1 MLALVLPRTPA
12 ALTLRAGA
20 AARQPQSHSPG
31 SIAPG
36 ATASSPDPASTQQAI
51 RDGRRYLYSSPLR
64 PLVGRG
70 PSPQADSP
78 QGAGAGNPQELASVR
93 EELLRTRRRCVELAR
108 AEREAREKLQALV
121 ASHANVEAAS
131 ADMRPELLAAEAG
144 LASAAAAVAG
154 VITQAAAEREAMM
167 ARVTAMRNQLTLFRE
182 ATEQLRWDASAA
194 SESVAG
200 DKARLLERCAAIEAA
215 TQTVLSSTVR
225 LDPDAVLSEEDEV
238 GRLRAALGDAEAR
251 CASLRGQRDAAVARA
266 SAAHTA
272 LTSQT
277 VDTTDAMER
286 VAAAESA
293 AAAAAVAQRAME
305 VTAMHAA
312 EAARASAAERA
323 VLAQANVALQAQ
335 LEEVR
340 RSLRKLPPLE
350 AARAPPAAPSIASAP
365 RSEVDWMS
373 EAGGFSES
381 GSAFG
386 DGADLAAL
394 RVRRERQ
401 REDARA
407 RALQNRAK
415 FEAIKAER
423 NALKAESRRSGA
435 ELAALRSEAARVG
448 ELQAQLRTI
457 QSSLFL

>member
-1 MLALVLPRTPA
+1 
-12 ALTLRAGA
+12 
-20 AARQPQSHSPG
+20 
-31 SIAPG
+31 
-36 ATASSPDPASTQQAI
+36 
-51 RDGRRYLYSSPLR
+51 
-64 PLVGRG
+64 
-70 PSPQADSP
+70 
-78 QGAGAGNPQELASVR
+78 
-93 EELLRTRRRCVELAR
+93 
-108 AEREAREKLQALV
+108 
-121 ASHANVEAAS
+121 
-131 ADMRPELLAAEAG
+131 
-144 LASAAAAVAG
+144 
-154 VITQAAAEREAMM
+154 
-167 ARVTAMRNQLTLFRE
+167 
-182 ATEQLRWDASAA
+182 
-194 SESVAG
+194 
-200 DKARLLERCAAIEAA
+200 
-215 TQTVLSSTVR
+215 
-225 LDPDAVLSEEDEV
+225 
-238 GRLRAALGDAEAR
+238 
-251 CASLRGQRDAAVARA
+251 
-266 SAAHTA
+266 
-272 LTSQT
+272 
-277 VDTTDAMER
+277 MER

-350 AARAPPAAPSIASAP
+350 AAARAPPAAPSIASAP

>member
-1 MLALVLPRTPA
+1 MYT
-12 ALTLRAGA
+12 
-20 AARQPQSHSPG
+20 
-31 SIAPG
+31 
-36 ATASSPDPASTQQAI
+36 
-51 RDGRRYLYSSPLR
+51 SPLR

-78 QGAGAGNPQELASVR
+78 QGAGAAGNAQELTSVR
-93 EELLRTRRRCVELAR
+93 DELLRTRRRCVELAR
-108 AEREAREKLQALV
+108 AEREAREELQAFV
-121 ASHANVEAAS
+121 ASRANADAAS

-144 LASAAAAVAG
+144 LASAVVAVG
-154 VITQAAAEREAMM
+154 GLITQAAAEREAML
-167 ARVTAMRNQLTLFRE
+167 ARVSAMRSQLTLFRE
-182 ATEQLRWDASAA
+182 ATEQLRWDASTAC
-194 SESVAG
+194 ESVAG
-200 DKARLLERCAAIEAA
+200 EKTRLLERCAAIEAA
-215 TQTVLSSTVR
+215 TQDVLSGAAWCE
-225 LDPDAVLSEEDEV
+225 PDASSADESEV
-238 GRLRAALGDAEAR
+238 SRLRAALSEAEAT
-251 CASLRGQRDAAVARA
+251 CSSLRGQRDAAVARA
-266 SAAHTA
+266 SAVQTA
-272 LTSQT
+272 LSTQT
-277 VDTTDAMER
+277 AGATDALER
-286 VAAAESA
+286 VVAAESA
-293 AAAAAVAQRAME
+293 AAAASAAQRAME

-323 VLAQANVALQAQ
+323 ALAQATVALQAQ
-335 LEEVR
+335 LDEVR
-340 RSLRKLPPLE
+340 RSLRKLPSLE
-350 AARAPPAAPSIASAP
+350 AGMPPAAPSVASAP

-401 REDARA
+401 REEARA

-423 NALKAESRRSGA
+423 NALKVESRRSAA
-435 ELAALRSEAARVG
+435 ELGALRAEAARVA